1 MAEFFILNAEPTV
14 GLYVHIP
21 FCSVKCF
28 YCDFAAFSG
37 QKKTTS
43 RYLAALE
50 AEARLMPAR
59 LPTTLYIGGGTPSEL
74 EADEITE
81 LFALLRRAYPEAR
94 FREITFEA
102 NPESLDAG
110 KLEVLAACG
119 VTRLS
124 LGLQTADAA
133 LLKSIGRRHSPE
145 EFFRV
150 YGLAKATKAFALS
163 VDLMYGL
170 PGQTLEACLSSLDQV
185 LAQEPEHLSLYG
197 LQVEDRTLFAKR
209 CVEPDEDL
217 GREMFEACLDRIAR
231 AGLIHYEISNFARP
245 GHASRHNLAY
255 WDDNEY
261 VGLGCGAASHLD
273 GIRSTNTDKLADYC
287 RLVEAGQRP
296 ISESERVLGRE
307 KSGEQAFLGLRKIA
321 GFIPSPKLETEF
333 EADWRALIA
342 QGLVVRDGARLRL
355 SRHGVFLANEA
366 FSRFVPP
373 FQTTAEVK

>member
-1 MAEFFILNAEPTV
+1 MGESFILNAEPTV

-37 QKKTTS
+37 QKKTTR

-59 LPTTLYIGGGTPSEL
+59 LPATLYIGGGTPSEL
-74 EADEITE
+74 EADETQE
-81 LFALLRRAYPEAR
+81 LFALIRRAYPDAR
-94 FREITFEA
+94 FLETTFEA
-102 NPESLDAG
+102 NPESLDAE
-110 KLEVLAACG
+110 KLAVLAASG

-145 EFFRV
+145 DFFRV

-170 PGQTLEACLSSLDQV
+170 PGQTLEACLSSLDSV
-185 LAQEPEHLSLYG
+185 LALEPQHLSLYG

-209 CVEPDEDL
+209 SVEPDEDL
-217 GREMFEACLDRIAR
+217 GREMFEACLDHIQA

-255 WDDNEY
+255 WGDNEY
-261 VGLGCGAASHLD
+261 IGLGCGAASYLD
-273 GIRSTNTDKLADYC
+273 GLRSTNTERLADYC
-287 RLVEAGQRP
+287 RSIEEGRRP
-296 ISESERVLGRE
+296 TADSERVLGRE
-307 KSGEQAFLGLRKIA
+307 KLGEQAFLGLRKIA
-321 GFIPSPKLETEF
+321 GFIPGVKLEAEF
-333 EADWRALIA
+333 DADWRALIS

-355 SRHGVFLANEA
+355 SRQGIFLANEA